1 MTALSF
7 RESKGDNVIKAI
19 ALVELNSIARGIGVA
34 DAMMKAANVNLI
46 LSNPVCPGKY
56 LVLVS
61 GDSSAVHSAMNA
73 AQIMGGHYI
82 VDDLIISN
90 IEQEVIEAINRST
103 ELGEVNS
110 IGVMEF
116 FSIATSIIAAD
127 AAVKAAPV
135 KIIEIRTGFAIGG
148 KSYVT
153 LSGEL
158 SSVKEAIAAG
168 VEVGKKSGML
178 VSQMIVASPSK
189 ELFHKLL

>member
-1 MTALSF
+1 M
-7 RESKGDNVIKAI
+7 IKAI

-61 GDSSAVHSAMNA
+61 GDTAAVHSAMNA
-73 AQIMGGHYI
+73 AQILGGQYI

-168 VEVGKKSGML
+168 VEVGKKAGML
-178 VSQMIVASPSK
+178 VGQMIVPSPSK